1 MDADDLPQA
10 IHAAYRAIHDHA
22 LHQVIDGMATCY
34 CHRAA
39 ALAVNAAAPVLL
51 HATRDRHAALEVQ
64 AAELRDLLEQ
74 SISAP
79 DYDSDG
85 KCNYCRMDVARLSRH
100 GHCWQCGLIGGVH
113 LADCRIGAALQ
124 TDGPDRGHTILQEVQ
139 RLREANDGLYRQAMA
154 KELRALQEFR
164 RTVFAALPV
173 IWPKDDPHADTFR
186 KIAEAHNALDP
197 AAQREADGG

>member
-1 MDADDLPQA
+1 MDDDDLPQA
-10 IHAAYRAIHDHA
+10 IQAAYRAIHDHA

-51 HATRDRHAALEVQ
+51 HATRDRHADLEVHV
-64 AAELRDLLEQ
+64 AELKDTLAELFDLLHVMTLSSKERA
-74 SISAP
+74 SVNVR
-79 DYDSDG
+79 DSQ
-85 KCNYCRMDVARLSRH
+85 VIEARVRA
-100 GHCWQCGLIGGVH
+100 V
-113 LADCRIGAALQ
+113 LQ
-124 TDGPDRGHTILQEVQ
+124 TDGPARGHAILQEVQ
-139 RLREANDGLYRQAMA
+139 RLRKANDGLYRQAMA

-186 KIAEAHNALDP
+186 KIAEAHNALDQ
-197 AAQREADGG
+197 AAQREVDR

>member
-1 MDADDLPQA
+1 MDDDDLPQA
-10 IHAAYRAIHDHA
+10 IQAAYRAIHDHA
-22 LHQVIDGMATCY
+22 LHQVIDGVATCY
-34 CHRAA
+34 CQRAA
-39 ALAVNAAAPVLL
+39 ELAVNAAAPILL
-51 HATRDRHAALEVQ
+51 QATRDRHAALEVQ
-64 AAELRDLLEQ
+64 AAKLRDLLEQ
-74 SISAP
+74 MATEHLFDQEASI
-79 DYDSDG
+79 DWDWLHEM
-85 KCNYCRMDVARLSRH
+85 KRKV
-100 GHCWQCGLIGGVH
+100 
-113 LADCRIGAALQ
+113 LAVLQ
-124 TDGPDRGHTILQEVQ
+124 ISGPDRGHTILQEVQ